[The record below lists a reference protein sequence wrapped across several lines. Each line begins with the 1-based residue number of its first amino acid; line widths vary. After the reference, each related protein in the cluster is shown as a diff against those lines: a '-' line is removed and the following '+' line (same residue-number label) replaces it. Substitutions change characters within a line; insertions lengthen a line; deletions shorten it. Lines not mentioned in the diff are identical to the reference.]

1 MSTPASSVRSRFEA
15 EVARAEPELDLASA
29 ALLLAAEEYPQL
41 PLAPYLRRLDL
52 LAERVRDRLG
62 DETAPPV
69 VVQEL
74 NRVLFEEEG
83 FRGNVEAYYDVRNLF
98 LNDVLDRRLGVPYTL
113 GVVYLEVG
121 WRLGLP
127 LVGVGFP
134 GHFLVRYEGEAVRLL
149 VDPFERGRLR
159 FEDQAQELLD
169 RVYGGMV
176 RLRPE
181 FLQTTSKRDILVAIL
196 TSLKGIYLNA
206 RDDRRALAAVER
218 ILVLRPAAAG
228 ELRDRGMLLARV
240 GRVDEAIADLERY
253 LDAVPDAPD
262 ARRVREI
269 IRELAREQRH

>member
-1 MSTPASSVRSRFEA
+1 VLRP
-15 EVARAEPELDLASA
+15 EPELDLATA
-29 ALLLAAEEYPQL
+29 ALLVAAEEYPQL

-62 DETAPPV
+62 DETAPLV

-83 FRGNVEAYYDVRNLF
+83 FRGNVEAYYDVRNSF
-98 LNDVLDRRLGVPYTL
+98 LNDVLDRRLGIPITL
-113 GVVYLEVG
+113 SVVYLEVG

-149 VDPFERGRLR
+149 VDPFEGGRLR

-176 RLRPE
+176 PLQPE
-181 FLQTTSKRDILVAIL
+181 YLQPVTKRDILVRIL
-196 TSLKGIYLNA
+196 TNLKGIYLNA

-218 ILVLRPAAAG
+218 ILVLRPGAAS
-228 ELRDRGMLLARV
+228 ELRDRGMLLARI
-240 GRVDEAIADLERY
+240 GRVGEAIADLERY
-253 LDAVPDAPD
+253 LISAPEAPD
-262 ARRVREI
+262 ARRVREL
-269 IRELAREQRH
+269 IRELGRGERS

>member
-1 MSTPASSVRSRFEA
+1 VSTPASSVRSRFEA